1 MALDTTDVIVGTYGE
16 VWHDGRWLTNI
27 TSCEATV
34 EIEKE
39 DVPRA
44 GTRWRGHKV
53 VGLNGTG
60 SMSGYK
66 VTSEFVERIG
76 SVARNN
82 GPEFVTEL
90 IVTLKNPDALKAYRV
105 RLKNVT
111 FDSIPLIN
119 YEVGSLVEEELNF
132 TFSDYELLDRF

>member
-1 MALDTTDVIVGTYGE
+1 MALDSTRVINGTFGE
-16 VWHDGRWLTNI
+16 VWHDGRWMSNI

-53 VGLNGTG
+53 MGLNGTG

-76 SVARNN
+76 SIARDN
-82 GPEFVTEL
+82 GKEFVTEI
-90 IVTLKNPDALKAYRV
+90 IVALKDPDAFGAYRV

-111 FDSIPLIN
+111 FDAIPLIN
-119 YEVGSLVEEELNF
+119 FEVGSVVEEELNF
-132 TFSDYELLDRF
+132 TFSEYELLDRF